1 MIFLI
6 LSSFLYAYNNLLWK
20 RILSKFDLW
29 LIIGL
34 RCLLTSFIGL
44 TLILLF
50 YTNIF
55 SAITYSVSLSIFIA
69 SILGAFGL
77 ISMILALKEGSLTQL
92 GIFNLLIV
100 FFISSYLFLF
110 ENIFLKNYTIASIFI
125 IFGFVC
131 YVFQIKKVETAKYTN
146 TFRNYVL
153 FTMMAFFFSA
163 SSLLHW
169 YNLNQEIPAI
179 LSVTVQEIVVFF
191 VVLILFKFQTSLT
204 PNQIYPQTRK
214 IFIPVLFMAIIIFS
228 AIWSGFL
235 GLKHTNPLISSLIS
249 LITPVL
255 TIVFGILLYKDKWNY
270 ITLISLFFITLG
282 VYLINLEFL

>member
-255 TIVFGILLYKDKWNY
+255 TIVFGILLYKDQWNY
-270 ITLISLFFITLG
+270 ITLLSLFFITLG

>member
-1 MIFLI
+1 MLFLI
-6 LSSFLYAYNNLLWK
+6 LSSFLFAYNNSLWK

-50 YTNIF
+50 YSNIF
-55 SAITYSVSLSIFIA
+55 SAITYAVSLSIFIA

-77 ISMILALKEGSLTQL
+77 ISMILALKEGNLTQL

-100 FFISSYLFLF
+100 FFISSYLLLF
-110 ENIFLKNYTIASIFI
+110 EKIFLKNYTIASIFI

-131 YVFQIKKVETAKYTN
+131 YVFQTKKVETAKHTHTY
-146 TFRNYVL
+146 RNYML

-169 YNLNQEIPAI
+169 YNLNQEIPTI

-204 PNQIYPQTRK
+204 TNQIYPQTRK

-228 AIWSGFL
+228 AIW
-235 GLKHTNPLISSLIS
+235 
-249 LITPVL
+249 V
-255 TIVFGILLYKDKWNY
+255 VF
-270 ITLISLFFITLG
+270 
-282 VYLINLEFL
+282 